1 MREVIYMFCNRIF
14 FVCGFSAD
22 VVRSTK
28 FGAKVRKVNPY
39 IPIADSKFELNQ
51 EAQKISKTEE
61 LVFGVSCYK
70 FIEQDGYDFYGITD
84 VAKILREN
92 FPGSLLVVV
101 SPDSEIVRRKLKEL
115 KETDELRVLCFD
127 SSYPLTTWL
136 PAFDVFFRLPANDGF
151 GLSVFEALHAGC
163 KVIATPAESRLNLD
177 KVYLID
183 RKERYCRDPQ
193 LINFICSK

>member
-1 MREVIYMFCNRIF
+1 MREVIYTICVRIF

-22 VVRSTK
+22 VVRATK
-28 FGAKVRKVNPY
+28 FGIKVRKVNPY
-39 IPIADSKFELNQ
+39 IPIADSNFKLNQ
-51 EAQKISKTEE
+51 TAKKISDEKG

-70 FIEQDGYDFYGITD
+70 FIEHDGYDFYGITD
-84 VAKILREN
+84 AVKILREN

-101 SPDSEIVRRKLKEL
+101 SPDSEVVRIKLQ
-115 KETDELRVLCFD
+115 ELRECEELTIQYYD

-136 PAFDVFFRLPANDGF
+136 PAFDVFFRLPLSDGF
-151 GLSVFEALHAGC
+151 GLSVFEALQAGC

-193 LINFICSK
+193 LINFVCSK